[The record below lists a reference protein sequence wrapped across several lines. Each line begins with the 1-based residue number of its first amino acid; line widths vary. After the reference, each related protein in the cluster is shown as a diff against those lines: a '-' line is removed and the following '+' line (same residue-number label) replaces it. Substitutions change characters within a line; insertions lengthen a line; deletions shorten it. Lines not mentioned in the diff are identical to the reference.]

1 MYTQAHLDELE
12 REWKTNPRW
21 QGVVRPYT
29 AEDVV
34 RLRGSLPIE
43 HTLARRGAEKLWQL
57 LETEPFIRTLGA
69 LTGNQAV
76 QMVHAGLKTIY
87 ISGWQVAGDM
97 NDALHTYPDQSLY
110 PVNSVPQLVRRIN
123 NALMRADQIAHLENS
138 DDLDWYAPIIADA
151 EAGFGGP
158 LNTFELVKAMIEA
171 GAAGIHLEDQL
182 SSLKKCGHMGGKV
195 LVPANEFIP
204 KLVTARLAADILSVP
219 TVLVARTDADLASL
233 IRSDSDPVDRKF
245 LTGKRSNEGYYYI
258 NGGIEYAIE
267 RGVRFAPYADL
278 VWCETTRP
286 DLEEARE
293 FADGV
298 HAKYPGKWL
307 AYNCSPSFNWRRNL
321 DDTTIASFQE
331 KLAEMGYKFQFV
343 TLAGFHTLNAAMFE
357 LAIDYVREGM
367 AAYARFQQHEFEL
380 EHRCDYKAIKH
391 QSFVGAGYF
400 DEVLLTV
407 TERQTSTA
415 ALKGSTEEAQFNDER
430 YDEDIVP
437 L

>member
-1 MYTQAHLDELE
+1 MYTQADLDELE

-29 AEDVV
+29 VEDVV

-97 NDALHTYPDQSLY
+97 NDAMHTYPDQSLY

-171 GAAGIHLEDQL
+171 GAAGHTPGGPAFLA
-182 SSLKKCGHMGGKV
+182 KKM
-195 LVPANEFIP
+195 
-204 KLVTARLAADILSVP
+204 R
-219 TVLVARTDADLASL
+219 
-233 IRSDSDPVDRKF
+233 
-245 LTGKRSNEGYYYI
+245 
-258 NGGIEYAIE
+258 
-267 RGVRFAPYADL
+267 
-278 VWCETTRP
+278 
-286 DLEEARE
+286 
-293 FADGV
+293 
-298 HAKYPGKWL
+298 
-307 AYNCSPSFNWRRNL
+307 AY
-321 DDTTIASFQE
+321 
-331 KLAEMGYKFQFV
+331 G
-343 TLAGFHTLNAAMFE
+343 
-357 LAIDYVREGM
+357 REG
-367 AAYARFQQHEFEL
+367 
-380 EHRCDYKAIKH
+380 I
-391 QSFVGAGYF
+391 SPG
-400 DEVLLTV
+400 
-407 TERQTSTA
+407 ERIHS
-415 ALKGSTEEAQFNDER
+415 
-430 YDEDIVP
+430 
-437 L
+437 